1 MQIHNRPLTRT
12 FTLCGFWEGK
22 EAAAAQEIAVSRK
35 WADEI
40 APVETIPFYETDGKD
55 YSGYLNPG
63 FDFSNSWNIEKKV
76 EKLTERC
83 GFDPAKVNDG
93 VNWAYGFASVDAGTA
108 LLIAAVLL
116 LILVSGYLIIYNIFY
131 LNVFG
136 DIRFYGLLKTI
147 GATGKQLKNIVYRQA
162 WTLCVVGIPIGLLA
176 GWLIGRVLTLVIMS
190 MLTVGETYYSA
201 NPLIFIGSAIFAWF
215 TVWLSCRKPCRM
227 AAKVS
232 PVEAVKYTESGRGIR
247 KKKKKTKRNSL
258 FAMASANLS
267 RNPKKTILVIC
278 SCALSMILLN
288 SVYTIVTGFD
298 MDQYISNYMMTD
310 FSVTDA
316 TIGAYTGRASVYD
329 GVTEEVEQELLAQ
342 KGITDIG
349 KIYFLSEK
357 HQASEKEWATIE
369 KIMEKKEYREY
380 FERSTLQDAFS
391 QIRKDRIL
399 DVNLY
404 GVNEF
409 VFEKLHVQ
417 SGNMD
422 WKAFETG
429 TYILVNAFGDM
440 VDEGVKS
447 TPFAQVNDQVTLE
460 LPDGSSKEY
469 TVLAVAELPYALGA
483 RMSCLM
489 GMEYIL
495 PETEIQRITGG
506 QRPLRMVCNTEKSSQ
521 KAVEQWLE
529 EYTQTVN
536 PDIAFES
543 KETYVKEFQN
553 LQRVYVIAG
562 GFLSGILALIGILN
576 FVNVMVTSILSRRQE
591 LAMMESIGMTGK
603 QQTRM
608 LQYEGLAYAL
618 WTAVITCTIGIAVG
632 YVIVQ
637 LVAGQAWI
645 FTWHF
650 TMVPILV
657 CLPVLFA
664 ISLIVPVVCYRKICG
679 KQSIVEQLRVVE

>member
-83 GFDPAKVNDG
+83 DFDPAKVNDG

-232 PVEAVKYTESGRGIR
+232 PVEA
-247 KKKKKTKRNSL
+247 
-258 FAMASANLS
+258 
-267 RNPKKTILVIC
+267 
-278 SCALSMILLN
+278 
-288 SVYTIVTGFD
+288 
-298 MDQYISNYMMTD
+298 
-310 FSVTDA
+310 
-316 TIGAYTGRASVYD
+316 
-329 GVTEEVEQELLAQ
+329 
-342 KGITDIG
+342 
-349 KIYFLSEK
+349 
-357 HQASEKEWATIE
+357 
-369 KIMEKKEYREY
+369 
-380 FERSTLQDAFS
+380 
-391 QIRKDRIL
+391 
-399 DVNLY
+399 
-404 GVNEF
+404 
-409 VFEKLHVQ
+409 
-417 SGNMD
+417 
-422 WKAFETG
+422 
-429 TYILVNAFGDM
+429 
-440 VDEGVKS
+440 
-447 TPFAQVNDQVTLE
+447 
-460 LPDGSSKEY
+460 
-469 TVLAVAELPYALGA
+469 
-483 RMSCLM
+483 
-489 GMEYIL
+489 
-495 PETEIQRITGG
+495 
-506 QRPLRMVCNTEKSSQ
+506 
-521 KAVEQWLE
+521 
-529 EYTQTVN
+529 
-536 PDIAFES
+536 
-543 KETYVKEFQN
+543 
-553 LQRVYVIAG
+553 
-562 GFLSGILALIGILN
+562 
-576 FVNVMVTSILSRRQE
+576 
-591 LAMMESIGMTGK
+591 IGMTGK
-603 QQTRM
+603 QQKRM

-650 TMVPILV
+650 TMVPVLV
-657 CLPVLFA
+657 CFPFLF
-664 ISLIVPVVCYRKICG
+664 LIAFVVPVVCYRRICG